1 MRTWVNT
8 IRLTAMTVVPA
19 IAMAA
24 LAGCDESLPGGFG
37 GGGLGGGGYYYP
49 EWGLYD
55 PTQDI
60 QDVIDDRWEVMD
72 WSNDQ
77 WDEYIR
83 QYADAH
89 QRPSQRP
96 RASRVGG
103 VPAGDETHRPYP
115 HGRPRINTAGQVG
128 CARRWRAP
136 PTLHWLDNGACF
148 PGWRETG
155 RG

>member
-1 MRTWVNT
+1 MRTRVNT
-8 IRLTAMTVVPA
+8 IRLTAMTVVLA

-60 QDVIDDRWEVMD
+60 QDVIGYRWDVMD

-83 QYADAH
+83 Q
-89 QRPSQRP
+89 
-96 RASRVGG
+96 
-103 VPAGDETHRPYP
+103 
-115 HGRPRINTAGQVG
+115 
-128 CARRWRAP
+128 
-136 PTLHWLDNGACF
+136 
-148 PGWRETG
+148 
-155 RG
+155 

>member
-83 QYADAH
+83 Q
-89 QRPSQRP
+89 
-96 RASRVGG
+96 
-103 VPAGDETHRPYP
+103 
-115 HGRPRINTAGQVG
+115 
-128 CARRWRAP
+128 
-136 PTLHWLDNGACF
+136 
-148 PGWRETG
+148 
-155 RG
+155 